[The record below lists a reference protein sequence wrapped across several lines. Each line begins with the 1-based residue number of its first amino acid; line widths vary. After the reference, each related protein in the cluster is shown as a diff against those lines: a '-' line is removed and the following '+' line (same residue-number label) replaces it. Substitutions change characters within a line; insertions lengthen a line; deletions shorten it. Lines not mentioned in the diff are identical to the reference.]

1 MCVYCF
7 SKPLS
12 TFFLSIQ
19 IKEMTKELDI
29 LLQSIEEKGGFR
41 DACTILQKS
50 SVESLEKGIATLSK
64 KCQMWKVIFL
74 T

>member
-1 MCVYCF
+1 M
-7 SKPLS
+7 PLS
-12 TFFLSIQ
+12 ILFLSIQ

-29 LLQSIEEKGGFR
+29 LLQSIEEEGGFR

-50 SVESLEKGIATLSK
+50 SVELLEQGIATLSK
-64 KCQMWKVIFL
+64 KCQTWRVLFY